1 MVSLESWGDSQ
12 IIVNYDIKKKKNL
25 YFSIGMSVVTKKGLR

>member
-12 IIVNYDIKKKKNL
+12 IIVNYDIKKKNL
-25 YFSIGMSVVTKKGLR
+25 YFSIGMSVITKKGLR